1 MPRTSGPGARPR
13 TLGLVALVVLLLV
26 GAYAIGTAVV
36 SSRNLPPPAAPVILG
51 GTSDSP
57 RPTKPPK
64 PAGSQ
69 KPKAPAPKVRTNA
82 PAPPVVKPTPRKV
95 DRVVVGDRDDD
106 DDRDDRD
113 GRDDRDDDDDE
124 ADDD

>member
-1 MPRTSGPGARPR
+1 MPRTSALSARPR
-13 TLGLVALVVLLLV
+13 TLGLIALFLLLLV
-26 GAYAIGTAVV
+26 GAYAVGSAVA
-36 SSRNLPPPAAPVILG
+36 SNRNLPPPAAPVILG

-57 RPTKPPK
+57 RPTTPN
-64 PAGSQ
+64 PAASQ
-69 KPKAPAPKVRTNA
+69 KARPKSPAPKVRTNA

-113 GRDDRDDDDDE
+113 DDDDE